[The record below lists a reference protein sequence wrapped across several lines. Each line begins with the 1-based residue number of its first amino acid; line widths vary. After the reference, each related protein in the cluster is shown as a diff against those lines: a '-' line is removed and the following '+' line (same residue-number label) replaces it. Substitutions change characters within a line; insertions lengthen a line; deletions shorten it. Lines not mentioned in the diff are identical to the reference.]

1 MEDNKLDTHEI
12 MKRREEKELSEFGSQ
27 DLIVSNESKEAAQRD
42 VRKLEIQNKYQRMIL
57 KGTMPERKK
66 GAGIGLL
73 DTVSRAAL
81 SAMAA
86 LIKASYRYETIRS
99 IYLNEHLMC
108 CYQLRGKTEDDL
120 KKDVLDAKGLIANER
135 FKGDFQ
141 KRAIAYLKELDHE
154 REEELRLIS
163 TFVLGDLVAGKDP
176 AGKGFY
182 NEDRRIPYIFDKEEK
197 TLMDV
202 ESDEFY
208 FFVRDRYDIHKKD
221 YDPEV
226 KDCIRAHIYRHE
238 KRIEAHKFAYF
249 DKRTYTLYIS
259 DHDNGIYR
267 LNGENIEHVDNG
279 TDGIYFE
286 FNSDFTPPNVD
297 VENLEAINY
306 FEREAEVK
314 FKLNILGKQLDI
326 NLGKRKKRGFNWS
339 EFVQNDSYLRR
350 YLIEV
355 ANFAET
361 EKNITA
367 TEQKIL
373 LVIYFYSL
381 FFESL
386 MTEKPIICFVG
397 LKDSGKSTIG
407 SLIGKIL
414 FGEKFQCRHCPEST
428 HDLNTIIGENYYMLF
443 DNVDHFVKSETI
455 DALCIAATGGTIE
468 RRKLYTDREIVK
480 IRPHVFL
487 GITTREA
494 KFKRD
499 DLISRLILFN
509 NEKITDRI
517 QKEKFYR
524 DIEENRDR
532 IIAEVLVNLNSIIE
546 LLKSQKHSPI
556 CTFRVADWET
566 FGRKVCIGL
575 PWGLYFK
582 FIMDVMNKEKDKFA
596 LEDDLLYVLLEDIV
610 INRGNKIEGFSA
622 SELYKHL
629 AGVAENLKIKDF
641 KDRYKSPISLG
652 KRISN
657 VQDELRRVF
666 ELEISKANNNVTVYS
681 FRALL
686 DEEESEAGTT
696 AEMESETNE
705 EKPVEE
711 EASEKPKDKP
721 EKIEPREEK
730 RPTVDVRRRIN
741 ELRRKHAEEKMN
753 LVKELKN

>member
-1 MEDNKLDTHEI
+1 MEENKLNWL
-12 MKRREEKELSEFGSQ
+12 EEKNLSEFGSR
-27 DLIVSNESKEAAQRD
+27 DLIVSTESKEAAELD
-42 VRKLEIQNKYQRMIL
+42 VRKLEIKKKYQRMIL

-66 GAGIGLL
+66 DAGIGLP
-73 DTVSRAAL
+73 DSVSRAAL
-81 SAMAA
+81 NVMCA

-120 KKDVLDAKGLIANER
+120 KKDVLDTERLVAKEKFEGN
-135 FKGDFQ
+135 FQ
-141 KRAIAYLKELDHE
+141 KRGIAYIKGLDCK
-154 REEELRLIS
+154 REETVRLIS
-163 TFVLGDLVAGKDP
+163 NFILDDLIVGENP

-182 NEDRRIPYIFDKEEK
+182 NEDRLIPYFFDKEEK
-197 TLMDV
+197 ILMDV

-208 FFVRDRYDIHKKD
+208 FYVRDRYDIPKKD

-226 KDCIRAHIYRHE
+226 KDRIRAYIYRHE
-238 KRIEAHKFAYF
+238 RRIEAHMFAYF

-267 LNGENIEHVDNG
+267 LNGEHIEHVDNG

-286 FNSDFTPPNVD
+286 FNSDFTPFNVD

-306 FEREAEVK
+306 FEKEAEVK

-326 NLGKRKKRGFNWS
+326 NLGKRKKLGFSWS
-339 EFVQNDSYLRR
+339 KFGQNDSYLRR
-350 YLIEV
+350 YLIDI

-361 EKNITA
+361 EKNINA

-386 MTEKPIICFVG
+386 MSEKPIICFVG

-407 SLIGKIL
+407 SLIGKTL
-414 FGEKFQCRHCPEST
+414 FGEKYQCRHCPDNT
-428 HDLNTIIGENYYMLF
+428 RDLNTIIGENYYMLF
-443 DNVDHFVKSETI
+443 DNVDHFVKSEII

-468 RRKLYTDREIVK
+468 KRKLYTDREIVK

-487 GITTREA
+487 GITTRAA

-509 NEKITDRI
+509 NEKIAHRI

-524 DIEENRDR
+524 DIEENRDK
-532 IIAEVLVNLNSIIE
+532 IMVEVLVNLNSIIE
-546 LLKSQKHSPI
+546 LLKRQKGWSPR

-566 FGRKVCIGL
+566 FGRKVCVGL

-582 FIMDVMNKEKDKFA
+582 HIMEVMNVEKDKFA
-596 LEDDLLYVLLEDIV
+596 LEDDLLYVLLEDRV
-610 INRGNKIEGFSA
+610 INREKEIEYLSA
-622 SELYKHL
+622 SALYELL
-629 AGVAENLKIKDF
+629 QEDAEKMKIKNF
-641 KDRYKSPISLG
+641 SNKYKSPISLG
-652 KRISN
+652 KRIRN

-666 ELEISKANNNVTVYS
+666 ELEIGKTNHNLTVYS
-681 FRALL
+681 FRPLEDEEKAEEYKK
-686 DEEESEAGTT
+686 DEEEANET
-696 AEMESETNE
+696 AEGEQKANI
-705 EKPVEE
+705 
-711 EASEKPKDKP
+711 EKPKEKEEQREKESP
-721 EKIEPREEK
+721 EDRKN
-730 RPTVDVRRRIN
+730 RIN
-741 ELRRKHAEEKMN
+741 AIRKIRRKYEDS
-753 LVKELKN
+753 

>member
-1 MEDNKLDTHEI
+1 
-12 MKRREEKELSEFGSQ
+12 
-27 DLIVSNESKEAAQRD
+27 
-42 VRKLEIQNKYQRMIL
+42 
-57 KGTMPERKK
+57 
-66 GAGIGLL
+66 
-73 DTVSRAAL
+73 
-81 SAMAA
+81 
-86 LIKASYRYETIRS
+86 
-99 IYLNEHLMC
+99 
-108 CYQLRGKTEDDL
+108 
-120 KKDVLDAKGLIANER
+120 
-135 FKGDFQ
+135 
-141 KRAIAYLKELDHE
+141 
-154 REEELRLIS
+154 
-163 TFVLGDLVAGKDP
+163 
-176 AGKGFY
+176 
-182 NEDRRIPYIFDKEEK
+182 
-197 TLMDV
+197 MDV

-208 FFVRDRYDIHKKD
+208 FYVRDRYDIPKKD

-238 KRIEAHKFAYF
+238 KRIEAHQFAYF

-267 LNGENIEHVDNG
+267 LNGETIEHVDNG

-286 FNSDFTPPNVD
+286 FNSDFTPFNVD

-314 FKLNILGKQLDI
+314 FKLDISGKQRDI
-326 NLGKRKKRGFNWS
+326 NLGEKKKRGFSWS

-386 MTEKPIICFVG
+386 LTEKPIICFVG
-397 LKDSGKSTIG
+397 LKDSGKSTLG

-414 FGEKFQCRHCPEST
+414 FGERFQCRPCPDNT
-428 HDLNTIIGENYYMLF
+428 RDLNTIIGENYYMLF
-443 DNVDHFVKSETI
+443 DNVDHFVKSEII

-480 IRPHVFL
+480 IRPHIFL

-494 KFKRD
+494 RFKRD

-509 NEKITDRI
+509 NEKITHRI
-517 QKEKFYR
+517 QKDKFYR

-532 IIAEVLVNLNSIIE
+532 IMAEVLLNLNSIIE
-546 LLKSQKHSPI
+546 LLKRQKGWSPR

-566 FGRKVCIGL
+566 FGRKVCRGF

-582 FIMDVMNKEKDKFA
+582 LIMDVMNEEKDKFA
-596 LEDDLLYVLLEDIV
+596 LEDDILYVLLEDRV
-610 INRGNKIEGFSA
+610 INYGRKIEDRSA
-622 SELYKHL
+622 SDLYQLLQKD
-629 AGVAENLKIKDF
+629 AEEMKIKDF
-641 KDRYKSPISLG
+641 NKRYKSPISLG
-652 KRISN
+652 KRIRN

-666 ELEISKANNNVTVYS
+666 ELEISKASHNVTVYS
-681 FRALL
+681 FRPLE
-686 DEEESEAGTT
+686 DEEEPEANTT
-696 AEMESETNE
+696 AELEPEANE
-705 EKPVEE
+705 E
-711 EASEKPKDKP
+711 
-721 EKIEPREEK
+721 EP
-730 RPTVDVRRRIN
+730 
-741 ELRRKHAEEKMN
+741 
-753 LVKELKN
+753 VKEEDPENSGNEPE